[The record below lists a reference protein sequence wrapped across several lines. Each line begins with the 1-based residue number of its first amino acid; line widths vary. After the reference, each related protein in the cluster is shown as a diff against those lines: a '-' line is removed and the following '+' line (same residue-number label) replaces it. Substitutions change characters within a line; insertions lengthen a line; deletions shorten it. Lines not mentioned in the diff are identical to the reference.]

1 MDRAIKLTLNYGYY
15 YRLRCT
21 SYLVF
26 LQSVFFRL
34 SAGLNAGA
42 FGYFWL
48 KIVGRK
54 AELMPLLA

>member
-1 MDRAIKLTLNYGYY
+1 MVITIGCVARPIW
-15 YRLRCT
+15 
-21 SYLVF
+21 F